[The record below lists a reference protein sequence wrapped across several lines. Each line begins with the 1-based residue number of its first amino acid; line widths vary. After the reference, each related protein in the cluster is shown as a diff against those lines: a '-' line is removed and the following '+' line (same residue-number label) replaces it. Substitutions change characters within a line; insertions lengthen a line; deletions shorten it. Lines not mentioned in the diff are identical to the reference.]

1 MTTTPV
7 YIEREGAIA
16 TLVFNRPE
24 QLNALDLPSAQAF
37 AVACAALAQDAG
49 VRVVVL
55 RGEGRCFGA
64 GGDLQGF
71 AGADAAAP
79 VGAGAAEHAGRLI
92 EAMHHGLMHL
102 AALNAPVIASL
113 HGSVAGG
120 SMSLA
125 LGCDLAIAAD
135 NSRFNL
141 AYAKVAANCD
151 VGGSWS
157 LPRLV
162 GLRRAMQIA
171 LLSETF
177 DAHEALT
184 LGLVNRVVPIAEL
197 TAATRE
203 WAERL
208 AQGPTLAYGRMKRL
222 LRSSFDHDL
231 ATQLGLE
238 QQAFQASAATDD
250 FAEAVAAFFARRPAQ
265 FNGR

>member
-7 YIEREGAIA
+7 TIEREGAIA

-37 AVACAALAQDAG
+37 AEACASLAQDTG

-71 AGADAAAP
+71 EGADP
-79 VGAGAAEHAGRLI
+79 VEHAGRLI

-135 NSRFNL
+135 NARFNL

-197 TAATRE
+197 AAATRE

-208 AQGPTLAYGRMKRL
+208 ARGPTLAYGRMKRL

-238 QQAFQASAATDD
+238 QQGFQASAATDD
-250 FAEAVAAFFARRPAQ
+250 FAEAVSAFFARRPAQ

>member
-1 MTTTPV
+1 MTTAPV
-7 YIEREGAIA
+7 HIEREGAIA

-37 AVACAALAQDAG
+37 AAACASLAQDAG

-71 AGADAAAP
+71 AGADP
-79 VGAGAAEHAGRLI
+79 AEHAGQLI
-92 EAMHHGLMHL
+92 EAMHHGLLHL
-102 AALNAPVIASL
+102 AALDAPVIASL

-135 NSRFNL
+135 DVRFNL

-171 LLSETF
+171 LMSETI
-177 DAHEALT
+177 DAQEALT
-184 LGLVNRVVPIAEL
+184 LGLVNRVVP
-197 TAATRE
+197 TAGLAVATRE
-203 WAERL
+203 WAGRL

-231 ATQLGLE
+231 ATQLRLE
-238 QQAFQASAATDD
+238 QHGFQASAATED
-250 FAEAVAAFFARRPAQ
+250 FAEAVAAFFARRPAR

>member
-7 YIEREGAIA
+7 SIERQGAIA

-37 AVACAALAQDAG
+37 AAACASLAGDAG
-49 VRVVVL
+49 VRAVVL

-71 AGADAAAP
+71 AGADAAQ
-79 VGAGAAEHAGRLI
+79 HAGRLI
-92 EAMHHGLMHL
+92 EAMHRGLMHL
-102 AALNAPVIASL
+102 AALDAPVIASL

-135 NSRFNL
+135 NARFNL

-171 LLSETF
+171 LLCETF
-177 DAHEALT
+177 DAQLALDM
-184 LGLVNRVVPIAEL
+184 GLVNRVVPVAEL
-197 TAATRE
+197 AAATRE

-208 AQGPTLAYGRMKRL
+208 AHGPTLAYGRMKRL
-222 LRSSFDHDL
+222 LRCSFDHDL
-231 ATQLGLE
+231 ATQLALE
-238 QQAFQASAATDD
+238 QQGFQASAATDD
-250 FAEAVAAFFARRPAQ
+250 FAEAVAAFFARRPAR
-265 FNGR
+265 FIGR

>member
-1 MTTTPV
+1 MTTAPV
-7 YIEREGAIA
+7 HIEREGAIA

-37 AVACAALAQDAG
+37 AAACASLARDAG

-71 AGADAAAP
+71 SGADP
-79 VGAGAAEHAGRLI
+79 AEHVGRLI
-92 EAMHHGLMHL
+92 EAMHRGLTHL
-102 AALNAPVIASL
+102 VALDAPVIASL

-135 NSRFNL
+135 NARFNL

-171 LLSETF
+171 LLSESF
-177 DAHEALT
+177 DAQEALT
-184 LGLVNRVVPIAEL
+184 LGLVNRVVPFAEL
-197 TAATRE
+197 AAATRE

-231 ATQLGLE
+231 ATQLELE
-238 QQAFQASAATDD
+238 QQGFQASAATED

>member
-1 MTTTPV
+1 MTSPPV
-7 YIEREGAIA
+7 ILERQGAIA
-16 TLVFNRPE
+16 TLAFNRPG
-24 QLNALDLPSAQAF
+24 QLNALDLPSARAF
-37 AVACAALAQDAG
+37 AQACAALAADAG

-71 AGADAAAP
+71 AAGDAAI
-79 VGAGAAEHAGRLI
+79 HAGRLI
-92 EAMHHGLMHL
+92 DAMHQGLMHL
-102 AALNAPVIASL
+102 ATMNAPVIASL

-120 SMSLA
+120 SLSLA

-135 NSRFNL
+135 NARFNL
-141 AYAKVAANCD
+141 AYAKVAASCD

-171 LLSETF
+171 LLSDTF
-177 DAHEALT
+177 DAHEALS
-184 LGLVNRVVPIAEL
+184 LGLVNRVLPLAEL
-197 TAATRE
+197 PAATRE
-203 WAERL
+203 WADRL
-208 AQGPTLAYGRMKRL
+208 AQGPTLAYGRLKRL

-231 ATQLGLE
+231 PTQLKLE
-238 QQAFQASAATDD
+238 QQGFQDSAATAD
-250 FAEAVAAFFARRPAQ
+250 FAEAVAAFFARRPTQ

>member
-1 MTTTPV
+1 MTTSPV
-7 YIEREGAIA
+7 HIERDGAIA

-37 AVACAALAQDAG
+37 AAACASLAQDAG
-49 VRVVVL
+49 VRAVVL
-55 RGEGRCFGA
+55 RGQGRCFGA
-64 GGDLQGF
+64 GGDLQSF
-71 AGADAAAP
+71 AGNDP
-79 VGAGAAEHAGRLI
+79 AEHAGRLI
-92 EAMHHGLMHL
+92 DAMHQGLMHL

-171 LLSETF
+171 LLSETINAD
-177 DAHEALT
+177 DALA
-184 LGLVNRVVPIAEL
+184 LGLVNRVVPFAEL
-197 TAATRE
+197 GIATRD

-222 LRSSFDHDL
+222 LRGSFDHDL
-231 ATQLGLE
+231 ATQLELE
-238 QQAFQASAATDD
+238 KQGFQASATTDD

>member
-7 YIEREGAIA
+7 TIERASAIA
-16 TLVFNRPE
+16 TIVFNRPE
-24 QLNALDLPSAQAF
+24 QLNSLDLPSAQAF
-37 AVACAALAQDAG
+37 AAACAALAQDHS

-71 AGADAAAP
+71 AGGD
-79 VGAGAAEHAGRLI
+79 AAEHAGRLI
-92 EAMHHGLMHL
+92 EAMHRGLMRL
-102 AALNAPVIASL
+102 AAMNAPVIASL

-135 NSRFNL
+135 NARFNL

-171 LLSETF
+171 LLSETI

-184 LGLVNRVVPIAEL
+184 MSLVNRVVPITEL
-197 TAATRE
+197 STATRE

>member
-1 MTTTPV
+1 MTIAPV
-7 YIEREGAIA
+7 YVEREGAIA
-16 TLVFNRPE
+16 SLVFNRPG

-37 AVACAALAQDAG
+37 AEACASLTQDAA

-55 RGEGRCFGA
+55 RGQGRCFGA

-71 AGADAAAP
+71 VRTD
-79 VGAGAAEHAGRLI
+79 AAEHAGRLI
-92 EAMHHGLMHL
+92 EAMHQGLMHL

-135 NSRFNL
+135 DTRFNL

-162 GLRRAMQIA
+162 GLRRALQIA
-171 LLSETF
+171 LLSETI
-177 DAHEALT
+177 DASEALH
-184 LGLVNRVVPIAEL
+184 LGLVNRVVPVAEL
-197 TAATRE
+197 AAATRE

-231 ATQLGLE
+231 ATQLALE
-238 QQAFQASAATDD
+238 RQGFQASAATDD
-250 FAEAVAAFFARRPAQ
+250 FAEAVAAFFARRPPH
-265 FNGR
+265 FTGR

>member
-7 YIEREGAIA
+7 TLEREGAIA

-24 QLNALDLPSAQAF
+24 QLNALDLPSARAF
-37 AVACAALAQDAG
+37 AAACATLAQDPG
-49 VRVVVL
+49 VRAVVL

-71 AGADAAAP
+71 AGAEAAA
-79 VGAGAAEHAGRLI
+79 HAGRLI
-92 EAMHHGLMHL
+92 DAMHRGLTHL
-102 AALNAPVIASL
+102 AAMNAPVIASL

-135 NSRFNL
+135 NARFNL

-171 LLSETF
+171 LLSDTL
-177 DAHEALT
+177 DAQDALA

-197 TAATRE
+197 SAATRE

-238 QQAFQASAATDD
+238 QQAFQASAATED

-265 FNGR
+265 FHGR

>member
-1 MTTTPV
+1 MTAAPV
-7 YIEREGAIA
+7 YIERKGAIA

-37 AVACAALAQDAG
+37 AKACASLAQDAD

-71 AGADAAAP
+71 AGADAAA
-79 VGAGAAEHAGRLI
+79 HAGHLI

-102 AALNAPVIASL
+102 AALNAPVIASV

-135 NSRFNL
+135 DTRFNL

-151 VGGSWS
+151 VGGSWA

-177 DAHEALT
+177 DAQEALG
-184 LGLVNRVVPIAEL
+184 LGLVNRVVPVAEL
-197 TAATRE
+197 SAATRE

-208 AQGPTLAYGRMKRL
+208 AQGPTLAYGQMKRL

-231 ATQLGLE
+231 ATQLRLE
-238 QQAFQASAATDD
+238 QQGFQASAATDD
-250 FAEAVAAFFARRPAQ
+250 FAEAVAAFFARRPAR